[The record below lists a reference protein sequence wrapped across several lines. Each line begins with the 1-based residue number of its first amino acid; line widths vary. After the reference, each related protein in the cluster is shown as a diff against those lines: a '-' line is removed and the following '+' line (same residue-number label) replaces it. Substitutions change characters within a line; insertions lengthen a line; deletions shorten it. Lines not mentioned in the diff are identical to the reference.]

1 MPTQMSND
9 PLFQPSRTGV
19 RQKLDQL
26 GIGLAGLCAL
36 HCVATVMLVS
46 GLGIGGHFLL
56 APEIHEVGL
65 VLAVIVAALAIGWG
79 VLRHRRLAPFAVAL
93 SGLLLMGAAILVG
106 HGTQEAILTVLG
118 VALVSVG
125 HLLNLRSAR

>member
-1 MPTQMSND
+1 MSSD
-9 PLFQPSRTGV
+9 PISTPPHSGL
-19 RQKLDQL
+19 RQKLDRV

-46 GLGIGGHFLL
+46 GLGIGGHLLL

-79 VLRHRRLAPFAVAL
+79 VLRHRRLAPFAVAMT
-93 SGLLLMGAAILVG
+93 GLVLMGAAIMVG
-106 HGTQEAILTVLG
+106 HGTEEAVLTIVG
-118 VALVSVG
+118 VFLVSVG
-125 HLLNLRSAR
+125 HVLNLRSAS

>member
-1 MPTQMSND
+1 MSSD
-9 PLFQPSRTGV
+9 PLISPNRSGAR
-19 RQKLDQL
+19 RKLDQL

-79 VLRHRRLAPFAVAL
+79 VMRHRRLAPFAVAMT
-93 SGLLLMGAAILVG
+93 GLVLMGAAILVG
-106 HGTQEAILTVLG
+106 HGTEEAVLTIIGVL
-118 VALVSVG
+118 LVSVG
-125 HLLNLRSAR
+125 HVLNLRRAS